1 MARNKRQRAHKPERD
16 RIIFQVLRAVRHL
29 SAQEI
34 AQKSG
39 VSIGT
44 IYNWRNGATLY
55 PRADTLAHVA
65 RIVGMKLELVPIN
78 KQAAATTR
86 PSTTSETRI
95 ALN

>member
-16 RIIFQVLRAVRHL
+16 RIIFQILRAVRHL

-44 IYNWRNGATLY
+44 IYNWRNGTTLY
-55 PRADTLAHVA
+55 PRINTLAAVA
-65 RIVGMKLELVPIN
+65 RIAGLKFALVPI
-78 KQAAATTR
+78 KKHAEHTTQ
-86 PSTTSETRI
+86 PSVESETRI
-95 ALN
+95 TLN